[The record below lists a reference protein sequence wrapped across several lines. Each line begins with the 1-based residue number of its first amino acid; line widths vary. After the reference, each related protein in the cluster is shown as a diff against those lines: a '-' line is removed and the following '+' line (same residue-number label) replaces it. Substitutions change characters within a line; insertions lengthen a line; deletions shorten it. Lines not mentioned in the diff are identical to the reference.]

1 MYTIKGMWGIYEHR
15 KVEKQL
21 KSIPTDV
28 LKRYE
33 KWKDVLRISG
43 PSGLKLIKGFHDEA
57 LRGEWKGHRSSRLGI
72 KYRIIYMIVER
83 EILVQVVNITSHDYR
98 RK

>member
-1 MYTIKGMWGIYEHR
+1 MWEIYEHR

-21 KSIPTDV
+21 LKLPNEV

-33 KWKDVLRISG
+33 KWKDIVYLSG
-43 PSGLKLIKGFHDEA
+43 PSGLKLIKGCRDEA
-57 LRGEWKGHRSSRLGI
+57 LKGEWKGHRSSRLNEQ
-72 KYRIIYMIVER
+72 YRVNYIVESDTVR
-83 EILVQVVNITSHDYR
+83 VMVMSVTPHDYR

>member
-1 MYTIKGMWGIYEHR
+1 MWDVYEHR

-21 KSIPTDV
+21 LSLPIDV

-33 KWKDVLRISG
+33 KWKDIVFISG
-43 PSGLKLIKGFHDEA
+43 PSGLKLIKGFRDEA
-57 LRGEWKGHRSSRLGI
+57 LRGKWKGHRSSRLNSQ
-72 KYRIIYMIVER
+72 YRVIYKVEK
-83 EILVQVVNITSHDYR
+83 EKILVLVMSVTPHDYR